1 MFTVAL
7 SRTDNLG
14 FNMEENEKTLP
25 ETISDFLN
33 IARRHKYYLTIPFII
48 ISAISSVVAMKMP
61 LTFVSMGTILIE
73 QQQVPQSMIQTTVT
87 GFADE
92 RIRFIQQHVM
102 TRESILSIIDKYHL
116 YQKEREKSTPSDL
129 VKKFQDDVDVDLIS
143 ADVKSTQGGGK
154 ATIAFTIS
162 FKSQQPAIAQSVA
175 NELVNLFLAENTRV
189 RTQRATKTTEFL
201 SEEADRIN
209 REIQGME
216 SKIAE
221 FKEKNGKSLPEL
233 LPSNL
238 AAVER
243 TSNELRQTEGLANLL
258 KDRIAYLT
266 AELPR
271 ARQTNLIPQQA
282 GEKPTPGLSKEE
294 QLRTLKAEYMQL
306 SSQYNPTHPD
316 VLRVGRQIKALD
328 PSFTGSLDQQD
339 VALELEK
346 TWQELDALKEK
357 YGEDHPDVVKLK
369 LKAKKLEGQT
379 ASKPADSR
387 PAPDV
392 GAGSDDPI
400 YINLVGQL
408 KSSQSELD
416 NLVKRQAYLQKTLE
430 QLNDIIAQTP
440 QVERGYHELLR
451 DRELSLEKFAK
462 LKSKVQEAKLAQTLE
477 EEQKGES
484 FTLIE
489 PPALPDKPEK
499 GKRSKFLLVGVF
511 GGLIAGGGMAAL
523 AELLDSSVRGKRA
536 LQAVT
541 GIPPMIVIPYIKNDE
556 DLALERRKRMLLWIW
571 CLVFLVIA
579 ILLVHFVVMPLDE
592 IWDRL
597 AVYVQKF

>member
-1 MFTVAL
+1 
-7 SRTDNLG
+7 
-14 FNMEENEKTLP
+14 MEENEKTLA
-25 ETISDFLN
+25 ETISGFLS
-33 IARRHKYYLTIPFII
+33 IVKRHKFYLLIPFVT
-48 ISAISSVVAMKMP
+48 ISVISSVIAMKLP
-61 LTFVSMGTILIE
+61 LTFSSMGTILIE
-73 QQQVPQSMIQTTVT
+73 QQQVPQTMIQSTVT

-92 RIRFIQQHVM
+92 RIRLIQQRVM
-102 TRESILSIIDKYHL
+102 TRESVLSIIDKYHL
-116 YQKEREKSTPSDL
+116 YPKEKAKSTPSEL
-129 VKKFQDDVDVDLIS
+129 TQKFQDDVAVDLIA
-143 ADVKSTQGGGK
+143 ADVKGTGAINK

-162 FKSQQPAIAQSVA
+162 FKSKQAAMAQSVA
-175 NELVNLFLAENTRV
+175 NELVNLFLAENSRV

-209 REIQGME
+209 REIQAME

-233 LPSNL
+233 LASNL
-238 AAVER
+238 NAVER
-243 TSNELRQTEGLANLL
+243 VTAELQQTESQTNLL

-271 ARQTNLIPQQA
+271 ARQTNPIAQQ
-282 GEKPTPGLSKEE
+282 PGVKAPPGFSKEE
-294 QLRTLKAEYMQL
+294 QIRALKAEYMQL

-316 VLRVGRQIKALD
+316 VIRVERQIKSFD
-328 PSFTGSLDQQD
+328 PSFAGMLNTQD
-339 VALELEK
+339 VTLELEK
-346 TWQELDALKEK
+346 TRQELDTLKEK

-369 LKAKKLEGQT
+369 QKARKLEQQS
-379 ASKPADSR
+379 ASNPTDSR
-387 PAPDV
+387 SVPEV
-392 GAGSDDPI
+392 SSGSDDPA

-408 KSSQSELD
+408 KSSQGELEG
-416 NLVKRQAYLQKTLE
+416 LLKRQADLQKTLT

-440 QVERGYHELLR
+440 QVERGY
-451 DRELSLEKFAK
+451 RELVREREISLDKFAK

-499 GKRSKFLLVGVF
+499 GTRTKFLMIGVF
-511 GGLIAGGGMAAL
+511 GGLIVGVGMAAL
-523 AELLDSSVRGKRA
+523 AELLDSSVRGQRA
-536 LQAVT
+536 LLAVT
-541 GIPPMIVIPYIKNDE
+541 GIPPMIVIPYIKNDD
-556 DLALERRKRMLLWIW
+556 DLALERRRTRLVWILS
-571 CLVFLVIA
+571 LVFLVIA

-597 AVYVQKF
+597 VVYAQKF

>member
-1 MFTVAL
+1 
-7 SRTDNLG
+7 
-14 FNMEENEKTLP
+14 MEENEKTLA
-25 ETISDFLN
+25 ETISGFLS
-33 IARRHKYYLTIPFII
+33 IVKRHKFYLLIPFITLST
-48 ISAISSVVAMKMP
+48 ISTVIAMKLP
-61 LTFVSMGTILIE
+61 LTFSSKGTILIE
-73 QQQVPQSMIQTTVT
+73 QQQVPQAMIQSTVT

-92 RIRFIQQHVM
+92 RIRVIQQRVM
-102 TRESILSIIDKYHL
+102 TRESVLSIIDKYHL
-116 YQKEREKSTPSDL
+116 YPTEKAKSTPSEL
-129 VKKFQDDVDVDLIS
+129 TQKFQDDVAVDLIA
-143 ADVKSTQGGGK
+143 ADVKGTGAINK
-154 ATIAFTIS
+154 ATTAFTIS
-162 FKSQQPAIAQSVA
+162 FKSKQAAMAQSVA
-175 NELVNLFLAENTRV
+175 NELVNLFLAENSRV

-216 SKIAE
+216 SKVAE
-221 FKEKNGKSLPEL
+221 FKEKNAKSLPEL

-238 AAVER
+238 NAVER
-243 TSNELRQTEGLANLL
+243 VTAELQQTESQTNLL

-271 ARQTNLIPQQA
+271 ARQTNPIAQQ
-282 GEKPTPGLSKEE
+282 PGVKAPPGFSKEE
-294 QLRTLKAEYMQL
+294 QIRALKAEYMQL

-316 VLRVGRQIKALD
+316 VLRVERQIKALD
-328 PSFTGSLDQQD
+328 PSFAGLLDTQD

-346 TWQELDALKEK
+346 TRQELETLKEK

-369 LKAKKLEGQT
+369 QKARKLEQQS
-379 ASKPADSR
+379 ASNPTNSR
-387 PAPDV
+387 SVPEV
-392 GAGSDDPI
+392 SSGSDDPA

-408 KSSQSELD
+408 KISQSELD
-416 NLVKRQAYLQKTLE
+416 ALVKRQAYLQKTLE

-440 QVERGYHELLR
+440 QVERGYHDVLRERESLL
-451 DRELSLEKFAK
+451 AK
-462 LKSKVQEAKLAQTLE
+462 YAQLKSKLQEAKLAQTLE

-489 PPALPDKPEK
+489 PPALPDKPEN
-499 GKRSKFLLVGVF
+499 GTRTKFLMIGVF
-511 GGLIAGGGMAAL
+511 GGLIVGVGMAAL

-541 GIPPMIVIPYIKNDE
+541 GIPPMVVIPYIKNDE
-556 DLALERRKRMLLWIW
+556 DLALERRRTRLLWILS
-571 CLVFLVIA
+571 LVFLVVV

-597 AVYVQKF
+597 VVYVQKF

>member
-1 MFTVAL
+1 
-7 SRTDNLG
+7 
-14 FNMEENEKTLP
+14 MEENEKTLT
-25 ETISDFLN
+25 ETINAFLS
-33 IARRHKYYLTIPFII
+33 IVRRHKFYLLIPFVTISI
-48 ISAISSVVAMKMP
+48 ISTFIAMKLP
-61 LTFVSMGTILIE
+61 LTFSSKGTILIE
-73 QQQVPQSMIQTTVT
+73 QQQVPQTMIQTTVT

-92 RIRFIQQHVM
+92 RIRFIQQRVM
-102 TRESILSIIDKYHL
+102 TRESVLSIIDKYHL
-116 YQKEREKSTPSDL
+116 YPKEKAKSTPSEL
-129 VKKFQDDVDVDLIS
+129 TLKFQDDVAVDMIA
-143 ADVKSTQGGGK
+143 ADVKSTQGGSTNK

-162 FKSQQPAIAQSVA
+162 FKAKEAPMAQSVA
-175 NELVNLFLAENTRV
+175 NELVNLFLAENSRV

-209 REIQGME
+209 REIQAME

-233 LPSNL
+233 LQSNL
-238 AAVER
+238 SAVER
-243 TSNELRQTEGLANLL
+243 VTAELQQTESQTNLL

-271 ARQTNLIPQQA
+271 ARQTNPIAQQ
-282 GEKPTPGLSKEE
+282 PGVKAPPGFSKEE
-294 QLRTLKAEYMQL
+294 QIRALKAEYMQL

-316 VLRVGRQIKALD
+316 VLRVERQIKALD
-328 PSFTGSLDQQD
+328 PSFAGLLDTQD

-346 TWQELDALKEK
+346 TRQELETLKEK

-369 LKAKKLEGQT
+369 QKARKLEQQS
-379 ASKPADSR
+379 ASNPTNSR
-387 PAPDV
+387 SVPEV
-392 GAGSDDPI
+392 SSGSDDPA

-408 KSSQSELD
+408 KISQSELD
-416 NLVKRQAYLQKTLE
+416 ALVKRQAYLQKTLE

-440 QVERGYHELLR
+440 QVERGYHDVLRERESLL
-451 DRELSLEKFAK
+451 AK
-462 LKSKVQEAKLAQTLE
+462 YAQLKSKLQEAKLAQTLE

-499 GKRSKFLLVGVF
+499 GTRTKFLMIGVF
-511 GGLIAGGGMAAL
+511 GGLIVGVGMAAL
-523 AELLDSSVRGKRA
+523 AELLDSSVRGQRA
-536 LQAVT
+536 LLAVT
-541 GIPPMIVIPYIKNDE
+541 GIPPMIVIPYIKNDD
-556 DLALERRKRMLLWIW
+556 DLALERRRSRLVWILS
-571 CLVFLVIA
+571 LVFLVIA

-597 AVYVQKF
+597 VVYAQKF

>member
-1 MFTVAL
+1 
-7 SRTDNLG
+7 
-14 FNMEENEKTLP
+14 
-25 ETISDFLN
+25 
-33 IARRHKYYLTIPFII
+33 
-48 ISAISSVVAMKMP
+48 
-61 LTFVSMGTILIE
+61 
-73 QQQVPQSMIQTTVT
+73 
-87 GFADE
+87 
-92 RIRFIQQHVM
+92 
-102 TRESILSIIDKYHL
+102 
-116 YQKEREKSTPSDL
+116 
-129 VKKFQDDVDVDLIS
+129 
-143 ADVKSTQGGGK
+143 
-154 ATIAFTIS
+154 
-162 FKSQQPAIAQSVA
+162 
-175 NELVNLFLAENTRV
+175 
-189 RTQRATKTTEFL
+189 
-201 SEEADRIN
+201 
-209 REIQGME
+209 ME

-243 TSNELRQTEGLANLL
+243 TSTELRQTEGQVNLL

-271 ARQTNLIPQQA
+271 ARQTSAVSQQP
-282 GEKPTPGLSKEE
+282 GEKPQPGLSKEE
-294 QLRTLKAEYMQL
+294 QLRILKAEYMQL

-328 PSFTGSLDQQD
+328 PTFSGTLDTQD

-346 TWQELDALKEK
+346 TRQELDALKEK

-369 LKAKKLEGQT
+369 QKAKKLEEQT
-379 ASKPADSR
+379 ASKPANSR
-387 PAPDV
+387 PALDV

-416 NLVKRQAYLQKTLE
+416 ILAKRQAYLQKTLE

-440 QVERGYHELLR
+440 QVERGYRELLR

-489 PPALPDKPEK
+489 PPSLPDKPEK
-499 GKRSKFLLVGVF
+499 GKRTKLLIAGLF
-511 GGLIAGGGMAAL
+511 GGLIVGGGMAAL
-523 AELLDSSVRGKRA
+523 AELLDSSVRGQRA

-556 DLALERRKRMLLWIW
+556 DLAIDRRKRMFLWIW
-571 CLVFLVIA
+571 SLVFLVIV
-579 ILLVHFVVMPLDE
+579 ILLVHFLVMPLDE
-592 IWDRL
+592 IWEKLL
-597 AVYVQKF
+597 AYVQRF

>member
-1 MFTVAL
+1 
-7 SRTDNLG
+7 
-14 FNMEENEKTLP
+14 MEENEKTLT
-25 ETISDFLN
+25 ETINAFLS
-33 IARRHKYYLTIPFII
+33 IVRRHKFYLLIPFVTISI
-48 ISAISSVVAMKMP
+48 ISTFIAMKLP
-61 LTFVSMGTILIE
+61 LTFSSKGTILIE
-73 QQQVPQSMIQTTVT
+73 QQQVPQTMIQTTVT

-92 RIRFIQQHVM
+92 RIRFIQQRVM
-102 TRESILSIIDKYHL
+102 TRESVLSIIDKYHL
-116 YQKEREKSTPSDL
+116 YPKEKAKSTPSEL
-129 VKKFQDDVDVDLIS
+129 TLKFQDDVAVDMIA
-143 ADVKSTQGGGK
+143 ADVKSTQGGSTNK

-162 FKSQQPAIAQSVA
+162 FKAKEAPMAQSVA
-175 NELVNLFLAENTRV
+175 NELVNLFLAENSRV

-209 REIQGME
+209 REIQAME

-233 LPSNL
+233 LQSNL
-238 AAVER
+238 SAVER
-243 TSNELRQTEGLANLL
+243 VTAELQQTESQTNLL

-271 ARQTNLIPQQA
+271 ARQTNPIAQQ
-282 GEKPTPGLSKEE
+282 PGVKAPPGFSKEE
-294 QLRTLKAEYMQL
+294 QIRALKAEYMQL

-316 VLRVGRQIKALD
+316 VIRVERQIKALD
-328 PSFTGSLDQQD
+328 PSFAGSLDQQD

-357 YGEDHPDVVKLK
+357 YGEGHPDVVKLK
-369 LKAKKLEGQT
+369 QKAKKLEEQK
-379 ASKPADSR
+379 ASKPADLL
-387 PAPDV
+387 PTPD
-392 GAGSDDPI
+392 GSASSDDPA

-416 NLVKRQAYLQKTLE
+416 SLVKRQADLHKNLDR
-430 QLNDIIAQTP
+430 LNEIVAQTP
-440 QVERGYHELLR
+440 QVERGYNELV
-451 DRELSLEKFAK
+451 REREASLEKFAK

-499 GKRSKFLLVGVF
+499 GTRTKFFLMGVF
-511 GGLIAGGGMAAL
+511 GGLIVGVGMAAL
-523 AELLDSSVRGKRA
+523 AELLDSSVRGQRA

-556 DLALERRKRMLLWIW
+556 DLALERRRTKLVWI
-571 CLVFLVIA
+571 CSLVFLVVV

-597 AVYVQKF
+597 VVYVQKL

>member
-1 MFTVAL
+1 
-7 SRTDNLG
+7 
-14 FNMEENEKTLP
+14 MEENETTLL
-25 ETISDFLN
+25 ETIHGFLS
-33 IARRHKYYLTIPFII
+33 IAKRHKFYLIIPFIVVSVI
-48 ISAISSVVAMKMP
+48 TSVVAMKMP

-92 RIRFIQQHVM
+92 RIRFIQKRVM
-102 TRESILSIIDKYHL
+102 NRESVLSIIDKYHL
-116 YQKEREKSTPSDL
+116 YPKEKEKSTPSEL
-129 VKKFQDDVDVDLIS
+129 VSKFQNDVAVDLIA
-143 ADVKSTQGGGK
+143 ADVKSTQGGGGK

-175 NELVNLFLAENTRV
+175 NELVNLFLAENSRV

-201 SEEADRIN
+201 SEEADRMN

-243 TSNELRQTEGLANLL
+243 TSTELRQTEGQVNLL

-271 ARQTNLIPQQA
+271 ARQTSAVSQQP
-282 GEKPTPGLSKEE
+282 GEKPQPGLSKEE
-294 QLRTLKAEYMQL
+294 QLRILKAEYMQL

-328 PSFTGSLDQQD
+328 PTFSGTLDTQD

-346 TWQELDALKEK
+346 TRQELDALKEK

-369 LKAKKLEGQT
+369 QKAKKLEEQT
-379 ASKPADSR
+379 ASKPANSR
-387 PAPDV
+387 PALDV

-416 NLVKRQAYLQKTLE
+416 ILAKRQAYLQKTLE

-440 QVERGYHELLR
+440 QVERGYRELLR

-489 PPALPDKPEK
+489 PPSLPDKPEK
-499 GKRSKFLLVGVF
+499 GKRTKLLIAGLF
-511 GGLIAGGGMAAL
+511 GGLIVGGGMAAL
-523 AELLDSSVRGKRA
+523 AELLDSSVRGQRA

-556 DLALERRKRMLLWIW
+556 DLAIDRRKRMFLWIW
-571 CLVFLVIA
+571 SLVFLVIV
-579 ILLVHFVVMPLDE
+579 ILLVHFLVMPLDE
-592 IWDRL
+592 IWEKLL
-597 AVYVQKF
+597 AYVQRF

>member
-1 MFTVAL
+1 
-7 SRTDNLG
+7 
-14 FNMEENEKTLP
+14 MEENEKTLA
-25 ETISDFLN
+25 ETISGFLS
-33 IARRHKYYLTIPFII
+33 IVKRHKFYLLIPFVT
-48 ISAISSVVAMKMP
+48 ISVISSVIAMKLP
-61 LTFVSMGTILIE
+61 LTFSSKGTILIE

-92 RIRFIQQHVM
+92 RIRLIQQRVM
-102 TRESILSIIDKYHL
+102 TRESVLSIIDKYHL
-116 YQKEREKSTPSDL
+116 YPKEKSKSTPSEL
-129 VKKFQDDVDVDLIS
+129 TQKFQDDVAVDLIA
-143 ADVKSTQGGGK
+143 ADVKGAGAINK

-162 FKSQQPAIAQSVA
+162 FKSKQAAMAQSVA
-175 NELVNLFLAENTRV
+175 NELVNLFLAENSRV

-209 REIQGME
+209 REIQTME

-233 LPSNL
+233 LASNL
-238 AAVER
+238 NAVER
-243 TSNELRQTEGLANLL
+243 VTAELQQTESQTNLL

-271 ARQTNLIPQQA
+271 ARQTNSIAQQ
-282 GEKPTPGLSKEE
+282 PGVKAPPGFSKEE
-294 QLRTLKAEYMQL
+294 QIRALKAEYMQL

-316 VLRVGRQIKALD
+316 VIRVERQIKALD
-328 PSFTGSLDQQD
+328 PSFAGMLDTQD

-346 TWQELDALKEK
+346 TRQELDALKEK
-357 YGEDHPDVVKLK
+357 YGENHPDVVKLK
-369 LKAKKLEGQT
+369 QKARKLEQQS
-379 ASKPADSR
+379 ASNPTDSR
-387 PAPDV
+387 SGPEV
-392 GAGSDDPI
+392 SSGSDDPA

-408 KSSQSELD
+408 KSSQGELEG
-416 NLVKRQAYLQKTLE
+416 LLKRQADLQKTLA
-430 QLNDIIAQTP
+430 QLNEVVAQTP
-440 QVERGYHELLR
+440 QVERGY
-451 DRELSLEKFAK
+451 RELVREREISLEKFAK

-499 GKRSKFLLVGVF
+499 GTRTKFLMIGVF
-511 GGLIAGGGMAAL
+511 GGLIVGVGMAAL
-523 AELLDSSVRGKRA
+523 AELLDSSVRGQRA
-536 LQAVT
+536 LLAVT
-541 GIPPMIVIPYIKNDE
+541 GIPPMIVIPYIKNDD
-556 DLALERRKRMLLWIW
+556 DLALERRRTRLVWILS
-571 CLVFLVIA
+571 LVFLVIA

-597 AVYVQKF
+597 VVYAQKF

>member
-1 MFTVAL
+1 
-7 SRTDNLG
+7 
-14 FNMEENEKTLP
+14 MEENEKTLT
-25 ETISDFLN
+25 ETINAFLS
-33 IARRHKYYLTIPFII
+33 IVRRHKFYLLIPFVTISI
-48 ISAISSVVAMKMP
+48 ISTGVALKMP
-61 LTFVSMGTILIE
+61 LTFSSKATILIE

-92 RIRFIQQHVM
+92 RIRLIQQRVM

-116 YQKEREKSTPSDL
+116 YPTEKAKSTPSEL
-129 VKKFQDDVDVDLIS
+129 AQKFQGDVAVDLIA
-143 ADVKSTQGGGK
+143 ADVKGAGAISK

-162 FKSQQPAIAQSVA
+162 FKSKQAAMAQSVA
-175 NELVNLFLAENTRV
+175 NELVNLFLAENSRV

-201 SEEADRIN
+201 TEEADRLN
-209 REIQGME
+209 RDIQGME

-233 LPSNL
+233 LSSNL

-243 TSNELRQTEGLANLL
+243 TSTELRQTEGQANLL

-271 ARQTNLIPQQA
+271 ARQTSVVSQQPGGKPQ
-282 GEKPTPGLSKEE
+282 PGFSKEE

-306 SSQYNPTHPD
+306 SSQYNPSHPD
-316 VLRVGRQIKALD
+316 VIRVERQIKALD
-328 PSFTGSLDQQD
+328 PSFAGMLDTQD
-339 VALELEK
+339 LALELVK
-346 TWQELDALKEK
+346 TRQELDALKEK
-357 YGEDHPDVVKLK
+357 YGENHPDVVKLK
-369 LKAKKLEGQT
+369 QKAKKLEEQT
-379 ASKPADSR
+379 ASKPADTQ
-387 PAPDV
+387 PALDA
-392 GAGSDDPI
+392 GAGSDDPA

-416 NLVKRQAYLQKTLE
+416 SMVKRQSYLQKFLE
-430 QLNDIIAQTP
+430 QLNEIIARTP
-440 QVERGYHELLR
+440 QVERGYHELVR
-451 DRELSLEKFAK
+451 DRDISLEKFAK

-499 GKRSKFLLVGVF
+499 GTRTKFLMIGVF
-511 GGLIAGGGMAAL
+511 GGLIVGVGMAAL
-523 AELLDSSVRGKRA
+523 AELLDSSVRGQRA
-536 LQAVT
+536 LLAVT
-541 GIPPMIVIPYIKNDE
+541 GIPPMIVIPYIKNDD
-556 DLALERRKRMLLWIW
+556 DLALERRRSRLVWILS
-571 CLVFLVIA
+571 LVFLVIA

-597 AVYVQKF
+597 VVYAQKF

>member
-1 MFTVAL
+1 MVAL
-7 SRTDNLG
+7 SRTVNRG
-14 FNMEENEKTLP
+14 FNIMEENEKTLA
-25 ETISDFLN
+25 ETVSDFLS
-33 IARRHKYYLTIPFII
+33 IAKRHKFYLIIPFIVV
-48 ISAISSVVAMKMP
+48 SVISSVVAMKLP
-61 LTFVSMGTILIE
+61 LSFVSMGTILIE

-92 RIRFIQQHVM
+92 RIRFIQQRVM

-116 YQKEREKSTPSDL
+116 YPKERAKSTPSEL
-129 VKKFQDDVDVDLIS
+129 VSKFQDDVAVDLIA
-143 ADVKSTQGGGK
+143 ADVKSAQGGGGK

-162 FKSQQPAIAQSVA
+162 FKSQQPALAQSVA
-175 NELVNLFLAENTRV
+175 NELVNLFLAENSRV

-201 SEEADRIN
+201 SEEADRMN
-209 REIQGME
+209 REIQGIE

-233 LPSNL
+233 LSSNL
-238 AAVER
+238 TAVER
-243 TSNELRQTEGLANLL
+243 TSTELRQAEGQANLL

-271 ARQTNLIPQQA
+271 ARQTSAVSQQP
-282 GEKPTPGLSKEE
+282 GEKPQPGLSKEE
-294 QLRTLKAEYMQL
+294 QLRILKAEYMQL

-346 TWQELDALKEK
+346 TRQELDALKEK
-357 YGEDHPDVVKLK
+357 YGDDHPDVVKLK
-369 LKAKKLEGQT
+369 QKAKKLEEQT
-379 ASKPADSR
+379 ASKPAGLR
-387 PAPDV
+387 PTPD
-392 GAGSDDPI
+392 GSASSDDPA

-416 NLVKRQAYLQKTLE
+416 NMVKRQAYLQKTLE
-430 QLNDIIAQTP
+430 QLNEIIARTP
-440 QVERGYHELLR
+440 QVERGYQELLR

-489 PPALPDKPEK
+489 PPSLPDKPEK
-499 GKRSKFLLVGVF
+499 GTRTKFLLMGVF
-511 GGLIAGGGMAAL
+511 GGLIVGGGMTAL
-523 AELLDSSVRGKRA
+523 AELLDSSVRGQRA
-536 LQAVT
+536 LLAIT

-556 DLALERRKRMLLWIW
+556 DLAIDRRKRMFLWIW
-571 CLVFLVIA
+571 SLVFLVIV
-579 ILLVHFVVMPLDE
+579 ILLVHFLVMPLDE
-592 IWDRL
+592 IWEKLL
-597 AVYVQKF
+597 AYVQRF

>member
-1 MFTVAL
+1 
-7 SRTDNLG
+7 
-14 FNMEENEKTLP
+14 MEENEKTLA
-25 ETISDFLN
+25 ETISGFLS
-33 IARRHKYYLTIPFII
+33 IVKRHKFYLLIPFVT
-48 ISAISSVVAMKMP
+48 ISVISSVIAMKLP
-61 LTFVSMGTILIE
+61 LTFSSKGTILIE

-92 RIRFIQQHVM
+92 RIRFIQQRVM

-116 YQKEREKSTPSDL
+116 YQKERDKSTPSEL
-129 VKKFQDDVDVDLIS
+129 VQKFQDDVAVDLIA
-143 ADVKSTQGGGK
+143 ADVKGAGAINK

-162 FKSQQPAIAQSVA
+162 FKSKQAAMAQSVA
-175 NELVNLFLAENTRV
+175 NELVNLFLAENSRV

-201 SEEADRIN
+201 SEEADRLN

-238 AAVER
+238 NAVER
-243 TSNELRQTEGLANLL
+243 VTAELQQTESQANLL

-271 ARQTNLIPQQA
+271 ARQTNPIAQQ
-282 GEKPTPGLSKEE
+282 PGVKAPPGFSKEE
-294 QLRTLKAEYMQL
+294 QIRALKAEYMQL

-316 VLRVGRQIKALD
+316 VLRVERQIKALD
-328 PSFTGSLDQQD
+328 PSFAGMLDTQD

-346 TWQELDALKEK
+346 TRQELDALKEK
-357 YGEDHPDVVKLK
+357 YGEDYPDVVKLK
-369 LKAKKLEGQT
+369 QKAKKLEEQT

-392 GAGSDDPI
+392 GAGSDDPA

-408 KSSQSELD
+408 KISQGELD
-416 NLVKRQAYLQKTLE
+416 SLVKRQSDLQKNLE
-430 QLNDIIAQTP
+430 RLNEIVAQTP
-440 QVERGYHELLR
+440 QVERGY
-451 DRELSLEKFAK
+451 RELVREREISLEKFAK

-499 GKRSKFLLVGVF
+499 GTRTKFLMIGVF
-511 GGLIAGGGMAAL
+511 GGLIVGVGMAAL
-523 AELLDSSVRGKRA
+523 AELLDSSVRGQRA
-536 LQAVT
+536 LLAVT
-541 GIPPMIVIPYIKNDE
+541 GIPPMIVIPYIKNEE
-556 DLALERRKRMLLWIW
+556 DLALERRRTRLVWILS
-571 CLVFLVIA
+571 LVFLVVV

-597 AVYVQKF
+597 VVYVQKF